1 MFQKAR
7 ESSYLESTSLLVLAV
22 RWRKP
27 LLVITILA
35 ALGAVIFSGTYFIK
49 PKFKS
54 TVILFPAATNSISKA
69 LMGENSSDKQDILAF
84 GEEEQAEQLL
94 QILNSDE
101 IRDAVARKYNL
112 MQHYGIDSTQNYPIT
127 AFAGEFNDNISF
139 QRTEFMSVRIDVLD
153 ADPQMAA
160 NIANDIAS
168 LLDSIESKIQQQRAL
183 QALVI
188 LEQSYNEKLA
198 TMKQKEDSLKYIR
211 QHGVM
216 DYANQANVWNV
227 EYARSYATFSNEKGS
242 LEILEKY
249 RPANDSSIVNTKARI
264 KGAEASIRDL
274 QLKLNQ
280 LADFGGASISLSEE
294 LSLDRESLS
303 KLKAQH
309 ERIKVDAMQNIS
321 HKFVVNKATKAEKK
335 SYPVRWLI
343 VLVSSLC
350 AFFLGIIVL
359 LIINR
364 TKELNFNI

>member
-27 LLVITILA
+27 LLIVTIVTA
-35 ALGAVIFSGTYFIK
+35 IGAIVFSGEYFIK

-54 TVILFPAATNSISKA
+54 TVILFPAATSSISKA

-94 QILNSDE
+94 QVLNSDE
-101 IRDAVARKYNL
+101 IRDVVIRKYNL
-112 MQHYGIDSTQNYPIT
+112 MQHYGIDSTQRYPIT
-127 AFAGEFNDNISF
+127 ALTTEFNENISF
-139 QRTEFMSVRIDVLD
+139 QRTEFMSVRIDVMD
-153 ADPQMAA
+153 TDPQMAA

-188 LEQSYNEKLA
+188 IEQAYNDKLA
-198 TMKQKEDSLKYIR
+198 AMKLKEDSLKYIR

-216 DYANQANVWNV
+216 DYANQANVWNE
-227 EYARSYATFSNEKGS
+227 EYAKSYSALSSEKAS
-242 LEILEKY
+242 LGVLEKY
-249 RPANDSSIVNTKARI
+249 RDAKDSSVVNTMARI
-264 KGAEASIRDL
+264 KGAEASMKDL
-274 QLKLNQ
+274 QLKLDQ
-280 LADFGGASISLSEE
+280 LADLGGASISLSEE
-294 LSLDRESLS
+294 LSLDRESVS

-309 ERIKVDAMQNIS
+309 EKLKVDAMQSIS
-321 HKFVVNKATKAEKK
+321 HKFVVNKAMKAEKK

-343 VLVSSLC
+343 ILISTLC
-350 AFFLGIIVL
+350 AFFLGIIIL
-359 LIINR
+359 LVINR
-364 TKELNFNI
+364 TKELNFNT